1 MPELKMTPITSKQS
15 CSFFGLFL
23 LLTIASAARSQEE
36 GNPTAD
42 QRKIAALMRL
52 TKINVNEKPTL
63 KKVVVRYLKTVEDE
77 ADYLSYAKR
86 FKVVE
91 SNQRLWKIV
100 FQSKSNDNKVT
111 AIGLLLD
118 QSSPEEMVERIRNSD
133 RPEEI
138 LNPIALAGSNRSM
151 EILKRILLIRSLSST
166 AKNIAVKGLG
176 KQKTGQL
183 FLLNLVKQK
192 KLPTECEFT
201 AANLLLPSEFPEIR
215 ATASPLMQLPATA
228 GSTPL
233 PPLSELVK
241 RSGNPANGATIFL
254 KSGTCANCHQ
264 VNRTGKEVGPDLSEI
279 GSKLSRQA
287 MYESILNPNAA
298 ISHNFENYLV
308 QTIDGLSF
316 AGILINETDQVVT
329 LRTADA
335 VTKEIPKDELDGMRK
350 SPNSLM
356 PSDLQKNFSE
366 TDLVDLVEYLMTL
379 KKM

>member
-1 MPELKMTPITSKQS
+1 
-15 CSFFGLFL
+15 
-23 LLTIASAARSQEE
+23 
-36 GNPTAD
+36 
-42 QRKIAALMRL
+42 MRL

-63 KKVVVRYLKTVEDE
+63 KKVVIRYLKTVEDE

-201 AANLLLPSEFPEIR
+201 VANLLLPSEFPEIR